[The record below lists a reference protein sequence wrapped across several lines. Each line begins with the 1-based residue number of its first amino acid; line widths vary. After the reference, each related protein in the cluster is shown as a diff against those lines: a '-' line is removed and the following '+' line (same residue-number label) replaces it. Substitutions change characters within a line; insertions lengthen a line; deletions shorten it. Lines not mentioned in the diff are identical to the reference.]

1 MLSIENIR
9 DKVVP
14 LARKYRAQRVALFG
28 SYADGTATEKSDADF
43 LVEVASTPSIFTV
56 MGLREEI
63 SRSLGCPVDL
73 VTLPVPRPERLHFDK
88 VVTIYE
94 QL

>member
-43 LVEVASTPSIFTV
+43 IVEFASTPSIFAV

-63 SRSLGCPVDL
+63 SRSLGRPVDL
-73 VTLPVPRPERLHFDK
+73 VTLPMPRPERLHFDQ
-88 VVTIYE
+88 VVSIYE
-94 QL
+94 QS